1 MFGMGSPVPRY
12 LLGGLEEK
20 QQGCPTMDTQD
31 EGQIGAIV
39 CPALGLG
46 DMPPEMTASLWPLC
60 FHDFTHLPAFP

>member
-1 MFGMGSPVPRY
+1 
-12 LLGGLEEK
+12 
-20 QQGCPTMDTQD
+20 MDTQD